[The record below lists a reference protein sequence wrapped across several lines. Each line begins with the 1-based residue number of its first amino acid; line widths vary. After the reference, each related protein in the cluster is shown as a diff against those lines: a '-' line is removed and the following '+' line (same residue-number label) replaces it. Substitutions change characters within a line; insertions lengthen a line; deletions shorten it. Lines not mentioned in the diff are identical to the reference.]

1 MNEESFLI
9 KSRGIGVFGN
19 DAKDMKIPVE
29 GNSDPPTKELAE
41 KVGRFVEEYIE
52 AMEKREIRLW
62 EIVPLDDKIGEPDPL
77 FKELKDEDIE
87 PLRKNDPLLAP
98 KASSCFFSPHHQP
111 SIFRA
116 QHDVGI
122 LLPPADPSPAAET
135 ISAGLACPC
144 AAPIPHPL
152 PSIAEPSLQIDVGAV
167 ITKLKRFVSIRCPS
181 PCLPRA
187 QNQPRP

>member
-52 AMEKREIRLW
+52 AMEKVKLKQGLQIAMNICSEGNRYLQGSKFWKLYKVQVLEQLNLAVTSHISLCDDIKREIRLW
-62 EIVPLDDKIGEPDPL
+62 EIVPLDHKIGEPDPL

-87 PLRKNDPLLAP
+87 PLRK
-98 KASSCFFSPHHQP
+98 KFVGS
-111 SIFRA
+111 RA
-116 QHDVGI
+116 DRKVRGKLNHSVPI
-122 LLPPADPSPAAET
+122 
-135 ISAGLACPC
+135 CP
-144 AAPIPHPL
+144 
-152 PSIAEPSLQIDVGAV
+152 
-167 ITKLKRFVSIRCPS
+167 
-181 PCLPRA
+181 
-187 QNQPRP
+187 